1 MAEGKNAVIT
11 GSTSGIGLDIA
22 RILAKNGAN
31 IVINGFGEQQVI
43 DNIIEELQ
51 GYGVKARH
59 HPANMLRPN
68 EIQDMIQFAITTF
81 GSVDILINNA
91 GIQHV
96 SPVENFPDQT
106 WENMIGINL
115 SAAFYTIKQAMPCMK
130 EKNWGRI
137 INIASVHGLVASVG
151 KSGYCAAK
159 HGLVGLTKVIALETA
174 ELEITCNA
182 ICPGFVLTPLIEQQI
197 ANISKNE
204 NISILDA
211 QHRLLAD
218 KQPAKQFVKTK
229 DIGEL
234 VLFLCSEAGRLMT
247 GASLTMDGGW
257 TAQ

>member
-22 RILAKNGAN
+22 RTLAKNGAN
-31 IVINGFGEQQVI
+31 IVINGFGEKQVI
-43 DNIIEELQ
+43 DKIVEELQ
-51 GYGVKARH
+51 GYGVQAAH
-59 HPANMLRPN
+59 HPANMLRSN
-68 EIQDMIQFAITTF
+68 EIKEMIQFTIETF

-96 SPVENFPDQT
+96 SPIEDFPDQT
-106 WENMIGINL
+106 WENIIAINL
-115 SAAFYTIKQAMPCMK
+115 SAAFYTMKEAMPSMK
-130 EKNWGRI
+130 KSNWGRI

-151 KSGYCAAK
+151 KTGYCAAK
-159 HGLVGLTKVIALETA
+159 HGLVGLTKVVALETA
-174 ELEITCNA
+174 EAEITCNA

-197 ANISKNE
+197 ENIAKKE
-204 NISILDA
+204 NISITES

-229 DIGEL
+229 DLGEL
-234 VLFLCSEAGRLMT
+234 VLFLCSDAGRLMT